1 MRKNST
7 LSLRNILLKK
17 QTYNEPE
24 NFISKNHDF
33 SGPNPN
39 TIRFILSYAKSTR
52 KIKIKNGNNFII
64 SLN

>member
-17 QTYNEPE
+17 QTHNDHE
-24 NFISKNHDF
+24 NFMNKNHDVY
-33 SGPNPN
+33 GPNPN

-52 KIKIKNGNNFII
+52 RIKIKSGNNFII